1 MDTSYRKMNR
11 QSVVLHSM
19 NDNTKVRLI
28 IVGFVV
34 LLLLQV
40 GWADAAELRYIRIG
54 EHKTFTRIV
63 FEFRGSAV
71 FKEPVIKGRGRFSV
85 VFVDTTTALPKQ
97 ILSETTKRVDAIEF
111 VQQGS
116 QLAANIALS
125 FPYFKVKAFTLPN
138 PDRVVLDVN
147 RLSSPP
153 DGVVFEESLSREP
166 PAKALARTGEG
177 KPEAEHEEPLV
188 KKAGKDLKPEPTV
201 VPSKPT
207 QEDTQ
212 EPSAK
217 PSQDI
222 AKQSPA
228 PPKEL
233 PPTLVAEKASPVAV
247 PQDESPSR
255 PSKYGHLQ
263 VYLLAALIVLSLVII
278 SLLSFILL
286 QKRRAVDSDPLSTA
300 EDSIAAIDEK
310 IKKELKK
317 FDQS

>member
-1 MDTSYRKMNR
+1 
-11 QSVVLHSM
+11 M
-19 NDNTKVRLI
+19 NDNTKVRLT

-34 LLLLQV
+34 LWLLQV

-116 QLAANIALS
+116 RLAANVALS

-153 DGVVFEESLSREP
+153 DGVVFEESLSKSLSKEP
-166 PAKALARTGEG
+166 PAKTLARTGEG
-177 KPEAEHEEPLV
+177 KPEAGHEEPLV
-188 KKAGKDLKPEPTV
+188 KKAGKDLEPEQTV
-201 VPSKPT
+201 VASKPT

-212 EPSAK
+212 ETSAK

-228 PPKEL
+228 PPKEP
-233 PPTLVAEKASPVAV
+233 PPTPVAEKASSVAV
-247 PQDESPSR
+247 PQDQSPSR

-286 QKRRAVDSDPLSTA
+286 QKRRAVDSDHSGEDSEPLSTA

-310 IKKELKK
+310 IEKELKK

>member
-1 MDTSYRKMNR
+1 MKREI
-11 QSVVLHSM
+11 
-19 NDNTKVRLI
+19 KVILVF
-28 IVGFVV
+28 VGLVI
-34 LLLLQV
+34 LLLPRV
-40 GWADAAELRYIRIG
+40 GSADAAELRYIRIG

-85 VFVDTTTALPKQ
+85 VFVDTKTALPKQ

-116 QLAANIALS
+116 QLAANIVLS

-166 PAKALARTGEG
+166 PAKALSRAGEE
-177 KPEAEHEEPLV
+177 KAEAVRKEPLA
-188 KKAGKDLKPEPTV
+188 KRAGKDLEPEPTV

-207 QEDTQ
+207 REDTQ
-212 EPSAK
+212 EISAK

-228 PPKEL
+228 PPKGP
-233 PPTLVAEKASPVAV
+233 PPTPVAEKASPVAA

-286 QKRRAVDSDPLSTA
+286 QKRRAVDSDHSAEDSDPLSTT

>member
-1 MDTSYRKMNR
+1 
-11 QSVVLHSM
+11 M
-19 NDNTKVRLI
+19 NDNTKVRLT

-85 VFVDTTTALPKQ
+85 VFVATTTALPKQ

-116 QLAANIALS
+116 QLAVNIALS

-153 DGVVFEESLSREP
+153 DGVVFEESLSGEP
-166 PAKALARTGEG
+166 SAKALARPGEG

-188 KKAGKDLKPEPTV
+188 KKAGKDLEPEPTV

-207 QEDTQ
+207 REDTQ
-212 EPSAK
+212 ETSAK

-228 PPKEL
+228 PPKEP
-233 PPTLVAEKASPVAV
+233 PPTPVAEKASPVAV

-286 QKRRAVDSDPLSTA
+286 QKRRAVDSDHSGEDSEPLSTA
-300 EDSIAAIDEK
+300 DDSIAAIDEK
-310 IKKELKK
+310 IEKELKK